1 MNRGGQQHWL
11 TITLRGR
18 KSNRDGLGARVRVNG
33 QTRFAT
39 MAGSYLSSN
48 DKRLHSGLGSATT
61 ASVEVAWP
69 SGLHQKM
76 DSVPAEAIAH
86 LERAHAVEAL
96 GIAQIETGQYQQAIA
111 NLNAALAEHPNQPDL
126 LYYLGRAAGLLS
138 KRSIDTLI
146 AAYPDSARTHQA
158 MAENY
163 YVLRQMP

>member
-1 MNRGGQQHWL
+1 MSTARHDSRPWPEVISHQTTSVFTPALARRQPPVWKSP
-11 TITLRGR
+11 GR
-18 KSNRDGLGARVRVNG
+18 RAC
-33 QTRFAT
+33 TRKWILYA
-39 MAGSYLSSN
+39 
-48 DKRLHSGLGSATT
+48 
-61 ASVEVAWP
+61 
-69 SGLHQKM
+69 
-76 DSVPAEAIAH
+76 AEAIAH

-96 GIAQIETGQYQQAIA
+96 GIAQIETGQYQLAIA